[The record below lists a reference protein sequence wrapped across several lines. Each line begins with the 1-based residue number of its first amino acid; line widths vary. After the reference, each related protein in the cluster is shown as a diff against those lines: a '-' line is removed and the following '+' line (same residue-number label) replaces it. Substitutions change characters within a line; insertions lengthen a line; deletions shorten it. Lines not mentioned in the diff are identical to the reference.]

1 MSDPS
6 QMKPQEATDHLDD
19 DDEISLLDIAQVIAE
34 NLRFL
39 VLAPLLTGLAA
50 LGISFLITP
59 TFSAKTLILP
69 PQQQQGAAASL
80 LQGLGALG
88 GLASAATGLKNPND
102 QFVAMLKSR
111 TIADGLIEQF
121 SLVSRYESETLSD
134 ARKALESRSN
144 ILAGKDG
151 LISVEV
157 EDHDPVVAAKI
168 ANAYIER
175 LAKLMSTL
183 ALTEAQQRRIF
194 FEKQINAAKEKL
206 IEAETQLRASGVD
219 PSLIRSNP
227 AATVGA
233 IAQVQAQIAAQ
244 EVKIGAMRGYLS
256 ESSPDVRQAL
266 TELQAFR
273 AQLSKLERAQQPGEG
288 TQGEYVSRYRQVKYY
303 ETLFELFAKQFEL
316 AKVDEAREGSTIQV
330 LDAAV
335 APEKKS
341 KPKKALIALLST
353 LAAGFA
359 CLMYVFIRQSVR
371 AAAKD
376 PETAEKLEAIRRGLS
391 FSR

>member
-1 MSDPS
+1 MSDSS
-6 QMKPQEATDHLDD
+6 QISHQDASGRSDS

-39 VLAPLLTGLAA
+39 VLTPLLVGLAA
-50 LGISFLITP
+50 LGISYLITP

-121 SLVSRYESETLSD
+121 NLVSRYESETLGD
-134 ARKALESRSN
+134 ARKALESRST
-144 ILAGKDG
+144 ILSGKDG

-157 EDHDPVVAAKI
+157 EDSDPLVAAKI

-183 ALTEAQQRRIF
+183 ALTEAQQRRMF

-206 IEAETQLRASGVD
+206 IEAEIQLRASGVD
-219 PSLIRSNP
+219 PSLVRSNP
-227 AATVGA
+227 VATVAA

-256 ESSPDVRQAL
+256 ESSPDMRQAL

-273 AQLSKLERAQQPGEG
+273 AQLSKLDRGQQPADSS
-288 TQGEYVSRYRQVKYY
+288 QGEYVSRYRQVKYY
-303 ETLFELFAKQFEL
+303 ETLFELFAKQYEL

-353 LAAGFA
+353 LAAGFI
-359 CLMYVFIRQSVR
+359 CLMYVFFRQSVR
-371 AAAKD
+371 VAAKD
-376 PETAEKLEAIRRGLS
+376 PETAGKLEAIRRGLR